1 MVDEETLNFRIP
13 VRLGIGPLKIMP
25 YCCIGPA
32 SEPSKFEERVRFS
45 HKALKFHPI
54 CSVMAST
61 VDCGSA
67 RLCSN
72 HNLWII
78 NTKTGQMVAA
88 ICKE

>member
-1 MVDEETLNFRIP
+1 MKAMDLEFDDHNNRIHWIDDRNIEWKS
-13 VRLGIGPLKIMP
+13 V
-25 YCCIGPA
+25 Y
-32 SEPSKFEERVRFS
+32 
-45 HKALKFHPI
+45 PI

-78 NTKTGQMVAA
+78 NTKTGQMVAMS
-88 ICKE
+88 